1 MHVVIVAHTRH
12 PVRQPFAGG
21 LESVSWHLTR
31 GLAERGHRVSVF
43 AARGSDRIPGVEHLW
58 PDELPLSDAAR
69 ADVSMPDEGW
79 LRRHHAYLSLMLQLA
94 RRDDIDLVH
103 THALH
108 HLPTAMAPTLPVPTL
123 LSLHTPPTPW
133 LESAIRIALA
143 GDRAPSLHAT
153 AVSAHTARAWEHV
166 VRAQVVRNGVDTEV
180 WRAGDGGGP
189 LVWSGRIVP
198 EKAPHVAVRIAREA
212 GLPLVLA
219 GPVADEDY
227 ARSVLWPLC
236 DDDAVTYAGHLS
248 DTALAALVGAASAAL
263 VTPAWD
269 EPFGLVA
276 AEALACGTPVLGLRR
291 GGLPEVVGPEVGR
304 LVSPEGGE
312 DEVVARGA
320 AALPEVLG
328 LSRAACRAVAES
340 EHSMDRMVDG
350 YLAVYGSIVPERSSS
365 LAPLP
370 APGAA
375 RPDPLSSLR
384 RPVGPARPGTPAA
397 SPARAHGRAAA
408 PAVDLGTGTP

>member
-1 MHVVIVAHTRH
+1 MHVVVVAHTRH

-21 LESVSWHLTR
+21 LESVSWHLSR

-69 ADVSMPDEGW
+69 ADVSMPEEGW
-79 LRRHHAYLSLMLQLA
+79 LRRHHAYLSLMLGLA
-94 RRDDIDLVH
+94 RRDDIDVVH

-123 LSLHTPPTPW
+123 LTLHTPPTPW
-133 LESAIRIALA
+133 LESAIRVARSTE
-143 GDRAPSLHAT
+143 GGGRLHAT
-153 AVSAHTARAWEHV
+153 AVSAHTAAAWEHV
-166 VRAQVVRNGVDTEV
+166 VDAAVVRNGVDTQV
-180 WRAGDGGGP
+180 WRAGPGGGP

-198 EKAPHVAVRIAREA
+198 EKAPHVAVRIARQA

-227 ARSVLWPLC
+227 ARDVLWPLC
-236 DDDAVTYAGHLS
+236 DGTVTYAGHLS
-248 DTALAALVGAASAAL
+248 DTELSALVGASAAAL

-291 GGLPEVVGPEVGR
+291 GGLPEVVSPEVGR
-304 LVSPEGGE
+304 LVAADGSE
-312 DEVVARGA
+312 DEVVARAA
-320 AALPEVLG
+320 AALPAVLA
-328 LSRAACRAVAES
+328 LSRAACRAVAEQ
-340 EHSMDRMVDG
+340 EHSMERMVDD
-350 YLAVYGSIVPERSSS
+350 YLTVYTQLTRPR
-365 LAPLP
+365 P
-370 APGAA
+370 ATVTA
-375 RPDPLSSLR
+375 LR
-384 RPVGPARPGTPAA
+384 RPVGVDLSVTPPVT
-397 SPARAHGRAAA
+397 SPVAPSAAA
-408 PAVDLGTGTP
+408 PMGPAAPRARPVSDLGTAGS

>member
-1 MHVVIVAHTRH
+1 MHVVVVAHTRH

-69 ADVSMPDEGW
+69 ADISMPDEGW
-79 LRRHHAYLSLMLQLA
+79 LRRHHAYLSLMMGLA

-123 LSLHTPPTPW
+123 LTLHTPPTPW
-133 LESAIRIALA
+133 LESAIRVARSTD
-143 GDRAPSLHAT
+143 GGGQLHAT
-153 AVSAHTARAWEHV
+153 AVSAHTAAAWEHV
-166 VRAQVVRNGVDTEV
+166 VDAAVVRNGVDTQV
-180 WRAGDGGGP
+180 WRAGPGGGP

-198 EKAPHVAVRIAREA
+198 EKAPHVAVRIARAA

-219 GPVADEDY
+219 GPVADEHY
-227 ARSVLWPLC
+227 AREVLWPLC
-236 DDDAVTYAGHLS
+236 DDTVTYAGHLS
-248 DTALAALVGAASAAL
+248 DTDLAALVGASSAAL

-304 LVSPEGGE
+304 LVPADGSE
-312 DEVVARGA
+312 DDIVDRAA
-320 AALPEVLG
+320 AALPEVLA
-328 LSRAACRAVAES
+328 LSRETCRAAAEE
-340 EHSMDRMVDG
+340 EHSMERMVDD
-350 YLAVYGSIVPERSSS
+350 YLEVYTQI
-365 LAPLP
+365 APARP
-370 APGAA
+370 APVTA
-375 RPDPLSSLR
+375 LR
-384 RPVGPARPGTPAA
+384 RPVGHELSAPSSTVPSPTSSAGSPTARPATLVRPV
-397 SPARAHGRAAA
+397 P
-408 PAVDLGTGTP
+408 DLGTAGS